1 MKFSEFLNEANA
13 SAAAIAEIE
22 SIELLAED
30 DGFELIVY
38 FTNQDIKEHEA
49 EHIAGIFDFPHG
61 PDQKFLKPELPKDRA
76 AYHVS
81 VDEDGY
87 KYYDDAKALAKKH
100 NITIED
106 DSDDRD

>member
-1 MKFSEFLNEANA
+1 MKFSDFLNEANA
-13 SAAAIAEIE
+13 SAAAISEIE

-61 PDQKFLKPELPKDRA
+61 ADQKFLKPELPKDRA

-106 DSDDRD
+106 DYDDRD